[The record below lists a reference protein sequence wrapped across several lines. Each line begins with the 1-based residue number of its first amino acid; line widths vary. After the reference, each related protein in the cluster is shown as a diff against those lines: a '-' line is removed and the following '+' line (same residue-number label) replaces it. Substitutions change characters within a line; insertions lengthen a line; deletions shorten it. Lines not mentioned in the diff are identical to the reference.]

1 MFFYVETYPALLNVI
16 LDQVN
21 KVSGIHTFLKAFHRQ
36 KLIQDIFDF
45 FSIYSTIVVLNK
57 KRIFV

>member
-1 MFFYVETYPALLNVI
+1 MYFMLKHILHYLRLFVI

-21 KVSGIHTFLKAFHRQ
+21 KVSGIHTFLKALHRQ

-45 FSIYSTIVVLNK
+45 FSIYSAIVILDK
-57 KRIFV
+57 